1 MSGAPGHTDL
11 MVTPESLDA
20 WLGQNPVPDDRQ
32 TAYERARRERREQ
45 WWISETEDFCARKEV
60 DPRTGKW
67 LTDQ

>member
-1 MSGAPGHTDL
+1 MSELPL
-11 MVTPESLDA
+11 P
-20 WLGQNPVPDDRQ
+20 PDDRQ
-32 TAYERARRERREQ
+32 TAYERARAQRREQ